1 MDAHRR
7 LADSSGEHMTQFLS
21 VVWVFLFV
29 GVVYFLYATADRR
42 LVPLHTIVL
51 VGLGAFSMVAIL
63 TRLDARVD
71 SFERHSKVLRKMYVD
86 VYWICFAMSLAGL
99 PYAEEYDASGHVA
112 ALGKLLDSGRRM
124 AVMWLAMGLGGLLF
138 LGLVLGS
145 GEVESADAFNV
156 TLIACSNT
164 ANSLVLVLLLGVGA
178 VELPKALFGA
188 PPSRERLALALP
200 GKPILLKCAAVCA
213 AVASACLLVS
223 QIGAATANTSA
234 ALDCSAF
241 AVMARSGARRNGD
254 SGAAAASLL
263 CLTYMVGVC
272 GTAMGLVK
280 LRGFLDVNTSKKT
293 PPKVLCFATR
303 NCGKLAAPLL
313 YNYLATLHEVG
324 SSAAPPPLHDD
335 DARRDMRLA
344 FDRFYSAKM
353 DAVTPHFDRV
363 AASLV
368 VVVALLHAG
377 NMLNRL
383 LVVAKLP
390 GYQFGADLAAVDA
403 GAVREGRGRLD
414 RDRKP
419 PEQLQAASDA
429 VRELASP
436 GVETARLRDER
447 LPDERRGWLSKK
459 APEHLLAGVS
469 TGWSKRYFC
478 LRAPGELAYFK
489 HEGDDEPVGVVDLRL
504 VVGVGGAVDDDDAAR
519 FDLELA
525 DRSMKLKACDGDAA
539 SWIAALHA
547 WRDRAVSA
555 TASRVCWPSTPR
567 TRRRPRRRRSRAR
580 WRSRSPTSSAPTPGP
595 AATSWWTGPGELAL
609 FYSAADAKAPGKR
622 PYLAFDLRVCGAF
635 AKHDKG
641 AKSDPARF
649 SVDVGDH
656 SVKLK
661 APTAQDADAWVAGL
675 RKWQDHILL
684 GTAASMV

>member
-1 MDAHRR
+1 
-7 LADSSGEHMTQFLS
+7 
-21 VVWVFLFV
+21 
-29 GVVYFLYATADRR
+29 
-42 LVPLHTIVL
+42 
-51 VGLGAFSMVAIL
+51 
-63 TRLDARVD
+63 
-71 SFERHSKVLRKMYVD
+71 MYVD

-164 ANSLVLVLLLGVGA
+164 ANSLFANLKEASVACSNAAGDAIKTLEAVDKGRTREAKRGAGGDLSFFAAFFDVSLEACAAALREDCAALGADGFRSGAAGAAAINKRTGDTDADAVADCRRRLAAARAAYASALGA
-178 VELPKALFGA
+178 VDKIKARTFYLEDLVKSRDAGTVAWSFGA
-188 PPSRERLALALP
+188 PPSTRNGWLWHCR

-263 CLTYMVGVC
+263 
-272 GTAMGLVK
+272 
-280 LRGFLDVNTSKKT
+280 
-293 PPKVLCFATR
+293 
-303 NCGKLAAPLL
+303 CGKLAAPLL

-403 GAVREGRGRLD
+403 GARRSSF
-414 RDRKP
+414 
-419 PEQLQAASDA
+419 QAASDA

-504 VVGVGGAVDDDDAAR
+504 RDGLSGLLAFDTEAAPR
-519 FDLELA
+519 
-525 DRSMKLKACDGDAA
+525 DRS
-539 SWIAALHA
+539 
-547 WRDRAVSA
+547 
-555 TASRVCWPSTPR
+555 
-567 TRRRPRRRRSRAR
+567 
-580 WRSRSPTSSAPTPGP
+580 SSAAPPPLEGALALKKPHKFRADTWARRYVVVDG
-595 AATSWWTGPGELAL
+595 SKGELAL

-661 APTAQDADAWVAGL
+661 APTAQDAGAWVAGL